1 MTSGHRPR
9 TIPRGTPRGQKHLLC
24 LPSWGVANTS
34 MVSHAELH
42 GAQPAWCP
50 PYSGRQEAKQWENG
64 PKPPEHPTWRER
76 DSVPRGFGN
85 AAMNRRG
92 AVHREIRSPR
102 LARLTRG
109 VGEVEKH
116 AAHCMWWWHSL
127 VRGAF
132 TGPPKRPHRTEADR
146 IPDAPT
152 DGATDRSVGSDQS
165 PSRGGLPPL
174 RRRRRRRSKKEE
186 GKKDKKKRTINGF
199 LPRTTAAASS
209 SSKRYSVN
217 FYPQKTFSK
226 RYRVEG
232 VGSRRSFGS

>member
-1 MTSGHRPR
+1 
-9 TIPRGTPRGQKHLLC
+9 
-24 LPSWGVANTS
+24 
-34 MVSHAELH
+34 
-42 GAQPAWCP
+42 
-50 PYSGRQEAKQWENG
+50 
-64 PKPPEHPTWRER
+64 
-76 DSVPRGFGN
+76 
-85 AAMNRRG
+85 
-92 AVHREIRSPR
+92 
-102 LARLTRG
+102 
-109 VGEVEKH
+109 
-116 AAHCMWWWHSL
+116 